1 MKILHTADWHIG
13 QFKGPVVDGVNLR
26 SQDTVKCLEYM
37 VQVAIEEKPDIVCVS
52 GDIFHQEQ
60 VGPVRY
66 SDEMITA
73 TNIITS
79 LAHAAELVFK
89 YVYRAYRK
97 PDDEEAREK
106 MCEASLIAGLAFTLP
121 KTTSSH
127 ACSFPLTN
135 IYHIPHG
142 EACGL
147 TLDYFIRINAKGEG
161 GERVEEFARRIGFKD
176 AEEMADAVLELKKKM
191 GLRCDLKDLELDDD
205 QIAELVRISRH
216 PNLYNNPVEITD
228 EMLDEMYRYL
238 SGK

>member
-79 LAHAAELVFK
+79 LAHF
-89 YVYRAYRK
+89 
-97 PDDEEAREK
+97 
-106 MCEASLIAGLAFTLP
+106 LP
-121 KTTSSH
+121 KETVSSRQRKAPFLPRRLH
-127 ACSFPLTN
+127 HSRERFCLGCLYSSSPDL
-135 IYHIPHG
+135 G
-142 EACGL
+142 RGL
-147 TLDYFIRINAKGEG
+147 VLVG
-161 GERVEEFARRIGFKD
+161 GVD
-176 AEEMADAVLELKKKM
+176 
-191 GLRCDLKDLELDDD
+191 
-205 QIAELVRISRH
+205 
-216 PNLYNNPVEITD
+216 
-228 EMLDEMYRYL
+228 
-238 SGK
+238 

>member
-79 LAHAAELVFK
+79 LAHFAGAATVGAFFTLWCVIA
-89 YVYRAYRK
+89 VQRVRK
-97 PDDEEAREK
+97 ES
-106 MCEASLIAGLAFTLP
+106 EAS
-121 KTTSSH
+121 K
-127 ACSFPLTN
+127 
-135 IYHIPHG
+135 YG
-142 EACGL
+142 ELCA
-147 TLDYFIRINAKGEG
+147 RIQKQ
-161 GERVEEFARRIGFKD
+161 ID
-176 AEEMADAVLELKKKM
+176 ATRM
-191 GLRCDLKDLELDDD
+191 
-205 QIAELVRISRH
+205 RISSVKMQLH
-216 PNLYNNPVEITD
+216 IADHALDQALLQWKYEYLMKQEQWLVEL
-228 EMLDEMYRYL
+228 MC
-238 SGK
+238 GKIEEKQEEKQ

>member
-79 LAHAAELVFK
+79 LAHFSKHVIVMRGTPNHDGAAQFRVLERMLCLWHGNRRQEWRFFCCTGAECVS
-89 YVYRAYRK
+89 VN
-97 PDDEEAREK
+97 
-106 MCEASLIAGLAFTLP
+106 CLP
-121 KTTSSH
+121 LLMTTSILRRRPS
-127 ACSFPLTN
+127 PLRN
-135 IYHIPHG
+135 
-142 EACGL
+142 L
-147 TLDYFIRINAKGEG
+147 
-161 GERVEEFARRIGFKD
+161 
-176 AEEMADAVLELKKKM
+176 
-191 GLRCDLKDLELDDD
+191 
-205 QIAELVRISRH
+205 IS
-216 PNLYNNPVEITD
+216 D
-228 EMLDEMYRYL
+228 
-238 SGK
+238 

>member
-79 LAHAAELVFK
+79 LAHFSK
-89 YVYRAYRK
+89 YVIVMRGTPNHDGAAQFR
-97 PDDEEAREK
+97 
-106 MCEASLIAGLAFTLP
+106 
-121 KTTSSH
+121 
-127 ACSFPLTN
+127 
-135 IYHIPHG
+135 
-142 EACGL
+142 
-147 TLDYFIRINAKGEG
+147 
-161 GERVEEFARRIGFKD
+161 
-176 AEEMADAVLELKKKM
+176 VLE
-191 GLRCDLKDLELDDD
+191 R
-205 QIAELVRISRH
+205 
-216 PNLYNNPVEITD
+216 
-228 EMLDEMYRYL
+228 MLLNIRNVDVVTEPGVIKTPCRVFLLTMEA
-238 SGK
+238 

>member
-79 LAHAAELVFK
+79 LAHFSK
-89 YVYRAYRK
+89 YVIVMRGTPNHDGAAQFRVLERMLLNIRNVDVVTEPGVIKTPYGRNVQNTQFHTSK
-97 PDDEEAREK
+97 TREK
-106 MCEASLIAGLAFTLP
+106 PGEKSRRPSASMDITGR
-121 KTTSSH
+121 K
-127 ACSFPLTN
+127 
-135 IYHIPHG
+135 
-142 EACGL
+142 
-147 TLDYFIRINAKGEG
+147 
-161 GERVEEFARRIGFKD
+161 
-176 AEEMADAVLELKKKM
+176 
-191 GLRCDLKDLELDDD
+191 
-205 QIAELVRISRH
+205 RH
-216 PNLYNNPVEITD
+216 W
-228 EMLDEMYRYL
+228 
-238 SGK
+238 KA

>member
-79 LAHAAELVFK
+79 LAHFSK
-89 YVYRAYRK
+89 YVIVMRGTPNHDGKHLGYCYRCF
-97 PDDEEAREK
+97 D
-106 MCEASLIAGLAFTLP
+106 
-121 KTTSSH
+121 
-127 ACSFPLTN
+127 SFWTESKRCRTFLGCP
-135 IYHIPHG
+135 
-142 EACGL
+142 C
-147 TLDYFIRINAKGEG
+147 KG
-161 GERVEEFARRIGFKD
+161 
-176 AEEMADAVLELKKKM
+176 
-191 GLRCDLKDLELDDD
+191 
-205 QIAELVRISRH
+205 VR
-216 PNLYNNPVEITD
+216 
-228 EMLDEMYRYL
+228 
-238 SGK
+238 